1 MNVANQASALVFP
14 TPWTQRYFEIAL
26 HLGAGD
32 CRFGRHLIP
41 YISGECVVPRMTSAP
56 DHARFVS
63 IFRLD
68 AWRLKNVER
77 VITALAK
84 LREGGEAGTLDIIGG
99 GSPKA
104 VKAIERVIARHR
116 ASHYVRLLGEKNRT
130 EIDCLLPEYCA
141 MVLPSFPE
149 SFGLVYLEALTAG
162 VPVMTARNAGFDGY
176 FESAFPG
183 VIVAHDN
190 VTEIME
196 GLQTLSRDAGLLR
209 KRIVQE
215 EGSFGIFERDRIVRS
230 YEKLISDVL
239 E

>member
-1 MNVANQASALVFP
+1 
-14 TPWTQRYFEIAL
+14 
-26 HLGAGD
+26 
-32 CRFGRHLIP
+32 
-41 YISGECVVPRMTSAP
+41 
-56 DHARFVS
+56 
-63 IFRLD
+63 
-68 AWRLKNVER
+68 

-116 ASHYVRLLGEKNRT
+116 ASHYVRLLGEKIRT

-209 KRIVQE
+209 SRIGRRSRR
-215 EGSFGIFERDRIVRS
+215 GSSPRRRS
-230 YEKLISDVL
+230 SRSASRRRSASGPFCPTCASRGRWATTSRSRSG
-239 E
+239 

>member
-1 MNVANQASALVFP
+1 
-14 TPWTQRYFEIAL
+14 
-26 HLGAGD
+26 
-32 CRFGRHLIP
+32 
-41 YISGECVVPRMTSAP
+41 
-56 DHARFVS
+56 
-63 IFRLD
+63 
-68 AWRLKNVER
+68 
-77 VITALAK
+77 
-84 LREGGEAGTLDIIGG
+84 
-99 GSPKA
+99 
-104 VKAIERVIARHR
+104 
-116 ASHYVRLLGEKNRT
+116 
-130 EIDCLLPEYCA
+130 

-215 EGSFGIFERDRIVRS
+215 EGSFGIFERDRLVRS